1 VAETGQEKTEQATP
15 KRLEEARKKGQVPRS
30 PELSMAAV
38 CISAAVAI
46 YTLGRMAS
54 GQFQDFMR
62 ECFSFSPTVAMEP
75 SAMWP
80 QLMNAGARSLWITL
94 PILGVTFL
102 AALAAPLAIGG
113 WNFSGQAMMPQFS
126 RLNPAS
132 GIGRMFSSRGLIEL
146 LKGLAKV
153 FVVGLIGFVLIKGL
167 TSQLMGLST
176 EPVTQAIGHSA
187 SMASYSLLILCMG
200 LAIIA
205 AVDVPYQLWH
215 YAKELKMTQQEVR
228 EEYKESEGSPETRG
242 RIREAQRALSQG
254 RMMQEVPTADVVVT
268 NPTHYAV
275 ALRYDE
281 KKNRAPM
288 VVAKG
293 TELIALR
300 IREIATEHG
309 VPVLEAPPLAR
320 ALHKS
325 VPLNREVPAA
335 LYITVAQ
342 VLTYVYQLKAAR
354 DRGVAPPPAPN
365 FDLQPPPAPVITDV
379 SGAPPAPGAE

>member
-1 VAETGQEKTEQATP
+1 VAESGAEKTEQATP

-30 PELSMAAV
+30 IELSMATV
-38 CISAAVAI
+38 CIAAAVAI
-46 YTLGRMAS
+46 YTLGHMAS

-62 ECFSFSPTVAMEP
+62 DSLRISPATAMD
-75 SAMWP
+75 SNALWP
-80 QLMNAGARSLWITL
+80 QLMNAGARSLWIIL
-94 PILGVTFL
+94 PILGATFV

-113 WNFSGQAMMPQFS
+113 WNFSGQALMPQFS
-126 RLNPAS
+126 RMNPIS
-132 GIGRMFSSRGLIEL
+132 GFARMFSTRGLVEL
-146 LKGLAKV
+146 VKGLAKV
-153 FVVGLIGFVLIKGL
+153 FVIGIIAVVLLKGL
-167 TSQLMGLST
+167 TSELMGLSA
-176 EPVTQAIGHSA
+176 EPVNQAIGHSA
-187 SMASYSLLILCMG
+187 SMSSYSLLILCLG
-200 LAIIA
+200 LAVIA
-205 AVDVPYQLWH
+205 AVDVPYQLYQ
-215 YAKELKMTQQEVR
+215 YAKELKMTREEVR

-242 RIREAQRALSQG
+242 RIREAQRALSRG

-281 KKNRAPM
+281 KRNRAPM

-293 TELIALR
+293 TELIALK

-309 VPVLEAPPLAR
+309 VPVIEAPPLAR

-325 VPLNREVPAA
+325 VELNREVPAA

-354 DRGVAPPPAPN
+354 ERGSAPPPAPS
-365 FDLQPPPAPVITDV
+365 FVEVP
-379 SGAPPAPGAE
+379 GAPPPGAS

>member
-1 VAETGQEKTEQATP
+1 MAETGAEKTEQATP

-38 CISAAVAI
+38 CIAAAAAI
-46 YTLGRMAS
+46 YTLGHLAS

-62 ECFSFSPTVAMEP
+62 DSLRISPAAAMDTN
-75 SAMWP
+75 AMWP
-80 QLMNAGARSLWITL
+80 QLMNAGARSLWIIL
-94 PILGVTFL
+94 PILGATFV
-102 AALAAPLAIGG
+102 AALAAPLGLGG

-126 RLNPAS
+126 RMNPVS
-132 GIGRMFSSRGLIEL
+132 GLARMFSTRGLVEL
-146 LKGLAKV
+146 VKGIAKV
-153 FVVGLIGFVLIKGL
+153 FVVGLIAVVLLKGL
-167 TSQLMGLST
+167 TSQLMGLSG
-176 EPVTQAIGHSA
+176 EPVNQAIGHSA

-205 AVDVPYQLWH
+205 AIDVPYQLYQ
-215 YAKELKMTQQEVR
+215 YAKELKMTREEVK

-242 RIREAQRALSQG
+242 RIREAQRALARG
-254 RMMQEVPTADVVVT
+254 RMMQDVPTADVVVT

-281 KKNRAPM
+281 KKNRAPI
-288 VVAKG
+288 VIAKG
-293 TELIALR
+293 VELIALK

-309 VPVLEAPPLAR
+309 VPVIEAPPLAR

-325 VPLNREVPAA
+325 VELNREVPAA

-354 DRGVAPPPAPN
+354 EHGVAPPPAPI
-365 FDLQPPPAPVITDV
+365 FGDIP
-379 SGAPPAPGAE
+379 GAPPATPPQGAE